1 MLTLHPMTGGFRNGM
16 HQVYPTPEIE
26 PALVESEDAAEEAA
40 VRLFSAYGSISYL
53 TLSGEDG
60 ERIREY
66 RRGHFFQVK
75 SPLRDARLRV
85 AAHDD
90 TTQEPPR

>member
-1 MLTLHPMTGGFRNGM
+1 MFTLHPMTGGFRDGM

-26 PALVESEDAAEEAA
+26 PRPVESEDAAEEAA

-53 TLSGEDG
+53 TLTDRNGEHVKD
-60 ERIREY
+60 Y
-66 RRGHFFQVK
+66 RRGHFFQAK

-85 AAHDD
+85 A
-90 TTQEPPR
+90 TQEPPR